1 MAGALDG
8 VRVIDLTGIGMG
20 PMATQLLGDMGAD
33 VIKVE
38 SPGGDLFRHV
48 TPRRNDGMSHAFV
61 NLNRNK
67 RSVVIDLKSAAGVEH
82 LLRLLDGAD
91 VLISNLRPQ
100 AMRRLGLDPATLQ
113 GRFPRLIQCGCY
125 GFGDAGP
132 YAGRP
137 AIDDTIQA
145 ASGLAWLQGR
155 TGDREPG
162 YVNTVAADKV
172 VGLYAANAITAALYA
187 RERTGE
193 GQAIEVP
200 MFECM
205 VAFTVAEHLSGRTF
219 VPSLGEA
226 GYDRLL
232 NEQRRPFRTSDGH
245 ISVVPYT
252 DAQWRRFFELSG
264 HPEMAEDP
272 RYRSASD
279 RSRHF
284 PELYRFVGDVI
295 RLDST
300 EVWVRR
306 LEDSDIPFSTVNSID
321 ALLTDPHLQAVG
333 FWREVEHPTEGTI
346 RQAGFPVGFSATPAD
361 VRRHAPSLGE
371 HTDEVLGRTPDTGD
385 PPNA

>member
-1 MAGALDG
+1 MTPIFLPHTALDAIDENAAAPAGQTVASFTGSSITDVDSGALAGIAVIGSSAPAGSWQYSLDG
-8 VRVIDLTGIGMG
+8 G
-20 PMATQLLGDMGAD
+20 ATWQAVG
-33 VIKVE
+33 
-38 SPGGDLFRHV
+38 
-48 TPRRNDGMSHAFV
+48 
-61 NLNRNK
+61 
-67 RSVVIDLKSAAGVEH
+67 SVSEGNAL
-82 LLRLLDGAD
+82 LLRDAD
-91 VLISNLRPQ
+91 VLMYNLRPQ
-100 AMRRLGLDPATLQ
+100 AMRRLGLDPATLR
-113 GRFPRLIQCGCY
+113 GRYPRLIQCGCY
-125 GFGDAGP
+125 GYGDAGP

-155 TGDREPG
+155 TGNGEPG

-219 VPSLGEA
+219 VPPLGEA

-232 NEQRRPFRTSDGH
+232 NEHRRPFPTSDGH

-252 DAQWRRFFELSG
+252 DAQWRRFFALSG

-272 RYRSASD
+272 RYRSAGD

-284 PELYRFVGDVI
+284 PELYRFVGAVI
-295 RLDST
+295 RRDST

-306 LEDSDIPFSTVNSID
+306 LADSDIPFATVNSID
-321 ALLTDPHLQAVG
+321 ALLADPHLQAVG
-333 FWREVEHPTEGTI
+333 FWREVDHPTEGSI
-346 RQAGFPVGFSATPAD
+346 RQAGFPVGFSATPAE
-361 VRRHAPSLGE
+361 VRRHAPALGE
-371 HTDEVLGRTPDTGD
+371 HTDEVLGRPDTED
-385 PPNA
+385 PPGI